1 MKQLAAVAA
10 AAATALAPALAAPT
24 ADTSQNQQPPRTGQQ
39 QPQSALQN
47 TQDPQGTANGQDP
60 AEITDVQLVHH
71 AGFDTVRVEF
81 APGSDIPQYQV
92 GYQPRPL
99 RMEGSGKPA
108 NLAGAPGPE
117 LAVEL
122 ENTRDRDT
130 PAGAELG
137 HPEHMPSVAQTKNL
151 GSFEGHV
158 KLGVALPGGSTPPVS
173 VSTGG
178 NSISINIDYGA
189 PEQPRARDCGNVGF
203 VPASDAG
210 AFNIA
215 ARGVNCGTA
224 RDVAAYAEG
233 EHGEPYG
240 TASGYSCLPERD
252 NSGALP
258 VTEYTCTRGEATVTF
273 ET

>member
-10 AAATALAPALAAPT
+10 VTATALAPVLAAPT
-24 ADTSQNQQPPRTGQQ
+24 AGASQDQQPPRDGQQ
-39 QPQSALQN
+39 QQQQAV
-47 TQDPQGTANGQDP
+47 QGTQHTQAGAKAQAP
-60 AEITDVQLVHH
+60 ADITDVQLVSHN
-71 AGFDTVRVEF
+71 GFDTVRVEF
-81 APGSDIPQYQV
+81 APGSALPQYQV
-92 GYQPRPL
+92 DYQPRPL

-108 NLAGAPGPE
+108 NLEGAPGPE
-117 LAVEL
+117 LAVDL
-122 ENTRDRDT
+122 QGVSGRDT
-130 PAGAELG
+130 PAGTELG
-137 HPEHMPSVAQTKNL
+137 HPGHTNSIAQVKHL

-158 KLGVALPGGSTPPVS
+158 KLGVALSGDSTPPVS

-178 NSISINIDYGA
+178 NSLSINIDYGTA
-189 PEQPRARDCGNVGF
+189 EQPRARDCGNVAF
-203 VPASDAG
+203 APASDVG

-240 TASGYSCLPERD
+240 TASGFSCLPERD

-273 ET
+273 DT

>member
-1 MKQLAAVAA
+1 
-10 AAATALAPALAAPT
+10 
-24 ADTSQNQQPPRTGQQ
+24 
-39 QPQSALQN
+39 
-47 TQDPQGTANGQDP
+47 
-60 AEITDVQLVHH
+60 
-71 AGFDTVRVEF
+71 
-81 APGSDIPQYQV
+81 
-92 GYQPRPL
+92 
-99 RMEGSGKPA
+99 
-108 NLAGAPGPE
+108 
-117 LAVEL
+117 
-122 ENTRDRDT
+122 
-130 PAGAELG
+130 
-137 HPEHMPSVAQTKNL
+137 
-151 GSFEGHV
+151 
-158 KLGVALPGGSTPPVS
+158 S

-273 ET
+273 ETLSTREHGGPLRWTHRGGPTNIAGTAREGTDATRQRGGRKGCLSTTSRRTRDAGGTPRVLAGTTAAGLYSGHIMSGWTEELARARLHFVTGRGGTGKTTLAAALGRARADEGKRVLLVGQGETERRRERCFPGAALPGDEMQP